1 MAGNGKSKVPYRR
14 DGKWVGAISYRG
26 KKHWVGTFKTKEE
39 WTTASARLRTR
50 LAEQAGHQQP
60 STLTFEGFVIEKNW
74 PHNFPR
80 KRKKLMTFDTL
91 AGNIRPFLRKFGD
104 RTLAQSLTRGEAR
117 EWALSVPYYCHA
129 AARGLINDIIDD
141 DLMTSNPFGRLG
153 ISAGR
158 GRKDIDVISEQDFDD
173 LKQLARTIR
182 GDEYGRVLE
191 TLVHSLGEEAFR
203 PGEAFA
209 LRWDNIDFEKD
220 IIHIEQA
227 VDHKGRLT
235 LPKNGKPRDI
245 VLFPE
250 TKRRLLEM
258 PRLSDE
264 FVFTSSRGRML
275 VTTRFYYYWN
285 PIRAVWESTRP
296 RDHWIHARLAADP
309 KDHFDPYEL
318 RHRACTWMCTPHP
331 HGLGLDPADVALQMG
346 HTDGGALVMKLYAH
360 PAKDLARKRILD
372 AATNWQPPASSSSE
386 RRDDESD
393 VEGGHRDVA

>member
-1 MAGNGKSKVPYRR
+1 VPYRR
-14 DGKWVGAISYRG
+14 DGKWVGAISYKGR
-26 KKHWVGTFKTKEE
+26 KHWVGTFATKSDWKDAEAE
-39 WTTASARLRTR
+39 LRTK
-50 LAEQAGHQQP
+50 LARQAGQEQP
-60 STLTFEGFVIEKNW
+60 STLTFSGFVVEKNW
-74 PHNFPR
+74 PHNYPR

-91 AGNIRPFLRKFGD
+91 AGNVRPFLRKFGD
-104 RTLAQSLTRGEAR
+104 RTLTQSLTRSEAR

-129 AARGLINDIIDD
+129 TARGLINDIIDD

-153 ISAGR
+153 IPAGR
-158 GRKDIDVISEQDFDD
+158 GRKDIDVISEPDFED
-173 LKQLARTIR
+173 LTQLALTIR

-191 TLVHSLGEEAFR
+191 TLVHALGEEAFR

-209 LRWDNIDFEKD
+209 LRWRNIDFEKNMVR
-220 IIHIEQA
+220 IEQA

-235 LPKNGKPRDI
+235 LPKNGQARDI

-250 TKRRLLEM
+250 TKQRLLKM

-285 PIRAVWESTRP
+285 PIRAAWESTRP
-296 RDHWIHARLAADP
+296 QDHWIHARLRADT

-318 RHRACTWMCTPHP
+318 RHRAATWMCTPRP
-331 HGLGLDPADVALQMG
+331 HGLGLTAVDVALQMG

-360 PAKDLARKRILD
+360 PDKDLARKRILD
-372 AATNWQPPASSSSE
+372 AATSWRPPSASGADL
-386 RRDDESD
+386 RGDDTD
-393 VEGGHRDVA
+393 VEGDHRDVA